1 MPAQIIDGKALSS
14 AIERDLQREVAEI
27 LPQLGR
33 PPGLAVVLV
42 GDNPASQVYVRS
54 KSKRAQACGLTVTDV
69 KLPADVTQSALEAA
83 LKKLNSD
90 QNVDGILLQLPM
102 PKGLDELSA
111 LSAIDPRKDAD
122 GLHPAN
128 QGLLLRGAPAP
139 RPCTPFGVMKLI
151 AQAQTQLGKIRP
163 GERLQLS
170 GMHAAVVGRSILVG
184 KPQALLLLEEN
195 CTVTVCHSKTADLAA
210 ECCRADILI
219 AAVGRPKL
227 LTAEFIK
234 PGAIVIDVGINQDD
248 QGKLVGDVDFVG
260 ASEVASAI
268 TPVPGGVGPMTIA
281 MLISNTVDIAKRS
294 VGIGN

>member
-14 AIERDLQREVAEI
+14 TIERELQREVEQL
-27 LPQLGR
+27 LPRLGR
-33 PPGLAVVLV
+33 APGLAVVLV
-42 GDNPASQVYVRS
+42 GENPASQVYVRS
-54 KSKRAQACGLTVTDV
+54 KSKRAQACGLAVTDV
-69 KLPADVTQSALEAA
+69 KLPGDVTQVALEAA
-83 LKKLNSD
+83 LKKLNLD
-90 QNVDGILLQLPM
+90 PNVDGILLQLPL
-102 PKGLDELSA
+102 PKGLNELNA

-151 AQAQTQLGKIRP
+151 AQAQNQLGQRA
-163 GERLQLS
+163 QLS

-210 ECCRADILI
+210 ECRRADVLI
-219 AAVGRPKL
+219 AAVGRPRL
-227 LTAEFIK
+227 ITREFTK
-234 PGAIVIDVGINQDD
+234 PGAIVIDVGINQDE
-248 QGKLVGDVDFVG
+248 QGKLVGDVDFAG
-260 ASEVASAI
+260 ACEVASAI

-294 VGIGN
+294 VGITN